1 MRPLMEQR
9 QAMRRATWKRGQS
22 SSSNVRLSWYLGPAP
37 QMARGPKTFTT
48 ADILGRSSRLAPPA
62 AGCPQSYRR
71 RSRCDRSSFTRSQTF
86 CPAKKRP
93 QLAEIETVS
102 QSKRASRLRNWHG
115 DCRDKPKPGDRN
127 RHGHAVPCLYSKFSP
142 QWLFAGI
149 RRERSKLR
157 PDRCRHERDGEARA
171 FDRKFLSVSIGC

>member
-1 MRPLMEQR
+1 MSAYRGISDL
-9 QAMRRATWKRGQS
+9 RRRWREVRKVQQQPTS
-22 SSSNVRLSWYLGPAP
+22 SAAAAVLHRLPPDAP
-37 QMARGPKTFTT
+37 S
-48 ADILGRSSRLAPPA
+48 L
-62 AGCPQSYRR
+62 YRR
-71 RSRCDRSSFTRSQTF
+71 RSRCDRISFTRSQTF

-127 RHGHAVPCLYSKFSP
+127 RRGHAVPCLYSKFSP